1 MRMIKA
7 SAAGLLALAAAAC
20 GQGGD
25 TAQKGQAAPSAAAP
39 AGYTVYAT
47 NETSGDLTVLDG
59 ASNQVIATIP
69 LGKRPRGIRVSPD
82 NRFLYIALSGSPMA
96 GPGVDEDSLP
106 PPDKSADGIGVF
118 DIAQKKL
125 VRVLKGVSDPEQSAV
140 SKDGKL
146 YVASEDTGQA
156 VVIDIMSGGVDAT
169 IPVGGEPEGV
179 AISPDG
185 RWVYMTSEED
195 AQVAVIDTRQNKVA
209 ATIKVGARPRSVSF
223 SPDGRRAYVSGEN
236 DRTVKV
242 IDVSSHRV
250 LNSVQLPGETMLPMD
265 VIPSPDGRRI
275 YVSTGRGG
283 MVAAL
288 DAVSLSMQGSVKVGQ
303 RPWGIA
309 LSPDGRFLYTANGPS
324 DDVSVVDTGTMA
336 VVATVKVG
344 TRPWGV
350 ATVPRAA
357 GG

>member
-1 MRMIKA
+1 MIRTCVT
-7 SAAGLLALAAAAC
+7 GLMAFAVVAC
-20 GQGGD
+20 GQGAD
-25 TAQKGQAAPSAAAP
+25 TAATEGEAAAP
-39 AGYTVYAT
+39 AAPAAYAVYVT

-59 ASNQVIATIP
+59 ASNAVTATIP

-96 GPGVDEDSLP
+96 GPGVDESTLP

-118 DIAQKKL
+118 DIAQQKL
-125 VRVLKGVSDPEQSAV
+125 VRVIRGVSDPEQSAV
-140 SKDGKL
+140 SAAGKL

-156 VVIDIMSGGVDAT
+156 VVLDIESGRVEAT
-169 IPVGGEPEGV
+169 APVGGEPEGV

-195 AQVAVIDTRQNKVA
+195 AQVAVIDTRQNTVTT
-209 ATIKVGARPRSVSF
+209 TIKVGARPRSVSF
-223 SPDGRRAYVSGEN
+223 SPDGRRAYVTGEN

-242 IDVSSHRV
+242 VDVGSHKV
-250 LNSVQLPGETMLPMD
+250 LNSVQLPGESLLPMD
-265 VIPSPDGRRI
+265 VVISPDGRRV

-283 MVAAL
+283 TVVAL

-324 DDVSVVDTGTMA
+324 DDVSVVDTRTMA
-336 VVATVKVG
+336 VVSTVKVG